1 MKFKKIDKLNEELEA
16 LEAIRQKRAKEYRKL
31 ANVADDAIITED
43 KLDKWAL
50 RTASKNLF
58 TSEANIKEAV
68 LSEAMMNEDVTL
80 GQAVKDMEAE
90 AVVSEDD
97 DKSRI
102 ERILDNQLKKALR
115 RNRRGKHGDYPNV
128 IFIGPA
134 GTGKTAVVNQW
145 AAKNNINLFDVK
157 AAGMDATDLKGALSP
172 SGRED
177 KTADRL
183 ASTEFDDL
191 ERPRSVLFLDEYN
204 RAPKD
209 VRTPLFE
216 LVNNHIIPDSRVPG
230 GKRFFPN
237 FLFTVAAVNPA
248 DSHYDVVPLDDA
260 ESSRFRNVKVGF
272 EPAVYLKHIN
282 EEIDNDLAD
291 SDDEEEIRELT
302 LKKAL
307 INKLVGDPR
316 FEFDSEEDADK
327 GIDRLGNDY
336 IPLNYRSLT
345 GLLQN
350 SDGTKE
356 DFLDLWSE
364 HVNPLKKNMAEDI
377 LEDYEDIDDEANQAL
392 AGGTE
397 SEVFGKKKSN
407 MQKIFDKFGADLD
420 LN

>member
-1 MKFKKIDKLNEELEA
+1 MKFKKIDKLNEELDS
-16 LEAIRQKRAKEYRKL
+16 LEAIKQKRAKEYRKL

-68 LSEAMMNEDVTL
+68 LSEAMMNEDITL
-80 GQAVKDMEAE
+80 GQAVKDMDAE
-90 AVVSEDD
+90 SVISEDD

-102 ERILDNQLKKALR
+102 EKILDRSLTVALR
-115 RNRRGKHGDYPNV
+115 KNKRNQHGDYPNV
-128 IFIGPA
+128 LFIGPA
-134 GTGKTAVVNQW
+134 GTGKTAIINQW

-157 AAGMDATDLKGALSP
+157 AAGMDATDLRGALSP
-172 SGRED
+172 SNRED

-216 LVNNHIIPDSRVPG
+216 LVNNHIIPDSRIPG

-237 FLFTVAAVNPA
+237 FLFTIAAVNPA
-248 DSHYDVVPLDDA
+248 DSHYDVIPLDDA
-260 ESSRFRNVKVGF
+260 ETSRFRNIKVGF
-272 EPAVYLKHIN
+272 EPKVYLKHIN
-282 EEIDNDLAD
+282 KEIDRDLSD
-291 SDDEEEIRELT
+291 SDDEEEIKELK
-302 LKKAL
+302 LKKNL
-307 INKLVGDPR
+307 INKLVGDPK
-316 FEFDSEEDADK
+316 FEFDSEADADK
-327 GIDRLGNDY
+327 GIDKLGNDY
-336 IPLNYRSLT
+336 KPLNYRSLT

-377 LEDYEDIDDEANQAL
+377 LEDYEDVDDEANQAL

-407 MQKIFDKFGADLD
+407 MQKIFDKFGTDLD
-420 LN
+420 LD